1 MCESL
6 SIGFRTTTI
15 IIVVQL
21 GFAIMPRGRTRA
33 SSALHSGTTRGTSAS
48 MRNAL
53 ELSIITVPCFVMVSA
68 NSREVP
74 APAETKA

>member
-1 MCESL
+1 MCERF
-6 SIGFRTTTI
+6 SIGLSTTTI

-21 GFAIMPRGRTRA
+21 GFAMMCLGAERA

-53 ELSIITVPCFVMVSA
+53 ELSIIVAPWRVMVSA
-68 NSREVP
+68 KRFDVP